1 VEPLAPLE
9 PVRSELV
16 GLELRRD
23 ASIRD
28 HRSISVPL
36 DERDDDAVP
45 ARRRRSEDVDGP
57 PQQVCLDELTRGV
70 RPALANEASLGA
82 ERGSPGSNVRGLAA
96 RADSGQGP
104 CVVAVGKRSRKLDD
118 HVQEQVAECADGHAY
133 HAPMDDQ
140 ARAARLRSFLLGG
153 LVGASA
159 ALSVARR
166 RRRRRR
172 RGPLGLAA
180 FEDAPCYRE
189 TLEERERGV

>member
-1 VEPLAPLE
+1 
-9 PVRSELV
+9 
-16 GLELRRD
+16 
-23 ASIRD
+23 
-28 HRSISVPL
+28 
-36 DERDDDAVP
+36 
-45 ARRRRSEDVDGP
+45 
-57 PQQVCLDELTRGV
+57 
-70 RPALANEASLGA
+70 
-82 ERGSPGSNVRGLAA
+82 
-96 RADSGQGP
+96 
-104 CVVAVGKRSRKLDD
+104 
-118 HVQEQVAECADGHAY
+118 
-133 HAPMDDQ
+133 MDDQ